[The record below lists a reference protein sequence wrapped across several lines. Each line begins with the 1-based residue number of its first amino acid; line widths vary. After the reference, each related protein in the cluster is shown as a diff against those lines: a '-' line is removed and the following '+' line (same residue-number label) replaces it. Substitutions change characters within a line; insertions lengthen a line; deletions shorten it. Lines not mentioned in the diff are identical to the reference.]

1 MPRAIRTVTWTP
13 RAAGFENGLYVSYA
27 LGHALASLR
36 LIRDELLPA
45 LRRINSE
52 EAR

>member
-1 MPRAIRTVTWTP
+1 MPRAIRAATWTP
-13 RAAGFENGLYVSYA
+13 RA
-27 LGHALASLR
+27 ALASLR

-45 LRRINSE
+45 LRRINTE

>member
-1 MPRAIRTVTWTP
+1 MPRVIRAVIRAP
-13 RAAGFENGLYVSYA
+13 RAAVSENRLYVSYA
-27 LGHALASLR
+27 LGHAQASLR
-36 LIRDELLPA
+36 LIRGELLPA